1 MVIATKAQLFGDVQA
16 SVTKFSTQSM
26 FCEDGEM
33 DKQTGMLGLPL
44 T

>member
-1 MVIATKAQLFGDVQA
+1 MATKAQLFGDVQA
-16 SVTKFSTQSM
+16 SIAKFSAQST